1 MKCGA
6 NSTGRHINDDRITFL
21 VLNSIFLLLGVL
33 GNTAVIFY
41 NTILNPRKTSG
52 SWLITH
58 LAFADLLVC
67 LTSIATS
74 AGEKHEKPLCTIRCT
89 IFHASSFLSVMI
101 LLFITIDRYLYIA
114 RPLRY
119 PSIVTKQRTSV
130 ILVCIW
136 LAAMAQLPSIL
147 IDIYKNKN
155 CSRVKCP
162 YPPHVIW
169 LNIIFQLVPICIIA
183 ILNCKMC
190 KIVKDQRLRI
200 ASEAIVLQ
208 RIQLNEV
215 QPKRPQSEPRG
226 SNLTN
231 TVTNTHGES
240 TIRKTADAASSEQ
253 TENKQVQSKL
263 EQIQLKQLKP
273 EQLILEQIQSKQV
286 EMEQIQ
292 SEQVN
297 MEQIQ
302 FEQVEM
308 GQIQSK
314 QVKMEQIQ
322 SKQVEME
329 QLQSKQVETNQIQSK
344 QVETEQM
351 HSKLAEMEQIQSEQ
365 VEMEQLQSK
374 QVEMEQMQSKLAEM
388 EQIQS
393 EHVEM
398 EQLQSKQVETEQMH
412 SKLAEMEQIQSEQA
426 EMGQIQSKQVEME
439 QMQSKQVESQLEQVP
454 LQKNQSKQQPKQTET
469 EKEPFNLHMTWLR
482 HLLVE
487 MRAVKT
493 FAIIVGVFT
502 CCLVPYNIL
511 NVYHIASDYDFK
523 GLGLPRRV
531 KRIFFGL
538 LGINSIANAFIY
550 ALRHKKYIRAY
561 RQLFSAAWTRL
572 FRHNN

>member
-1 MKCGA
+1 
-6 NSTGRHINDDRITFL
+6 
-21 VLNSIFLLLGVL
+21 
-33 GNTAVIFY
+33 
-41 NTILNPRKTSG
+41 
-52 SWLITH
+52 
-58 LAFADLLVC
+58 
-67 LTSIATS
+67 
-74 AGEKHEKPLCTIRCT
+74 
-89 IFHASSFLSVMI
+89 
-101 LLFITIDRYLYIA
+101 
-114 RPLRY
+114 
-119 PSIVTKQRTSV
+119 
-130 ILVCIW
+130 
-136 LAAMAQLPSIL
+136 
-147 IDIYKNKN
+147 
-155 CSRVKCP
+155 
-162 YPPHVIW
+162 
-169 LNIIFQLVPICIIA
+169 
-183 ILNCKMC
+183 MC

-215 QPKRPQSEPRG
+215 QPQRPRSEPRG

-263 EQIQLKQLKP
+263 ERIQLKQLKP
-273 EQLILEQIQSKQV
+273 EQLKLEQIQSKQV

-292 SEQVN
+292 SEQLN
-297 MEQIQ
+297 MQQIQ

-322 SKQVEME
+322 S
-329 QLQSKQVETNQIQSK
+329 
-344 QVETEQM
+344 
-351 HSKLAEMEQIQSEQ
+351 EQ
-365 VEMEQLQSK
+365 VEMEQTQSDQVKMKQIQSK
-374 QVEMEQMQSKLAEM
+374 Q
-388 EQIQS
+388 
-393 EHVEM
+393 VEM

-454 LQKNQSKQQPKQTET
+454 LQKNQSKQQLKQTET

-493 FAIIVGVFT
+493 FAIIVAVFT

-523 GLGLPRRV
+523 SLGLPRRV
-531 KRIFFGL
+531 KRIFFEL